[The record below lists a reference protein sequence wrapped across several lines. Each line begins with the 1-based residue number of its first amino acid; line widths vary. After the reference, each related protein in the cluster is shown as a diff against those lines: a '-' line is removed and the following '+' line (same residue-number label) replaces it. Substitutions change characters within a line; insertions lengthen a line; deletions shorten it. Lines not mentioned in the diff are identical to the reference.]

1 MKNTSLRLV
10 GATAAAILDQAT
22 ATLRSGDSRFL
33 REPTGIH
40 MALRAARLP
49 DHPAGSMFSVG
60 HYHQCRA
67 GAERGFLADPEV
79 VLLRLT
85 SSEWLPLSIRTPFA
99 HVVTLDTSDTPRL
112 LDSTEHIRLARFVD
126 AWMVSV
132 VQARLLPSSD
142 PVSERAKMW
151 SPSSCAAE

>member
-1 MKNTSLRLV
+1 
-10 GATAAAILDQAT
+10 
-22 ATLRSGDSRFL
+22 
-33 REPTGIH
+33 
-40 MALRAARLP
+40 
-49 DHPAGSMFSVG
+49 MFSVG